1 MMRGS
6 RRIVLLAAAIYLFVI
21 FSGHL
26 ADRLILFPSTAPIHP
41 RSALRRS
48 IPFQNGELEVW
59 TAASDRA
66 RQNNKM
72 DAYILRFYGNADRAE
87 LWATLE
93 AETWNDRAVEI
104 WAVNYPGFG
113 GSSGPAGLRRIPSAA
128 LAAFDALQSKSGTS
142 PIIVF
147 GTSLGATAALHVAA
161 HRKVHGIVLH
171 NPPPLRQIILRHFG
185 WWNLWLLAGPVAL
198 ELPGELDSLENAK
211 RIQVP
216 GLFILAERDE
226 VVPPKFQRLVFD
238 VFAGEKRMI
247 NLPGAYHNSPIEGTI
262 MADVYKAY
270 DWLLPR

>member
-1 MMRGS
+1 MIRGS

-21 FSGHL
+21 FSGRL

-41 RSALRRS
+41 SSALRRS

-113 GSSGPAGLRRIPSAA
+113 GSSGPAGLRRIHSAA
-128 LAAFDALQSKSGTS
+128 LAAFDA
-142 PIIVF
+142 
-147 GTSLGATAALHVAA
+147 
-161 HRKVHGIVLH
+161 
-171 NPPPLRQIILRHFG
+171 
-185 WWNLWLLAGPVAL
+185 
-198 ELPGELDSLENAK
+198 
-211 RIQVP
+211 
-216 GLFILAERDE
+216 
-226 VVPPKFQRLVFD
+226 
-238 VFAGEKRMI
+238 FAGEKRII

-262 MADVYKAY
+262 MADVYRGY